1 MSEAVVAVGAPTSG
15 PVGRVL
21 GAAARQRELSLLLVL
36 LLMGALVAIR
46 APQVLSATNLTD
58 VSVLAAIIAI
68 VAVGEAMVV
77 ITRNVDLS
85 VEAIVGL
92 VAFAVAAV
100 LSNHLL
106 PTTLAMAFGI
116 GLGLVLGMINGVI
129 VAVFRVPSIV
139 ATLGTLSVYRGI
151 DFLLAGGKQVTL
163 TELPPGYTNAARS
176 TLIGVPIF
184 VLIAVVIVALA
195 AVVLRQTRF
204 GRSVY
209 AVGSNPEA
217 AEILGI
223 RTGLV
228 TFVVFT
234 VCGLLSGI
242 AGVMWGILFGT
253 INATAATGVTLQVV
267 AAVVVGGVNIFGGSG
282 TVVGAALG
290 ALFLGFISNALILLR
305 LSQFWLQALYG
316 LVILIAVALDTV
328 LLRRF
333 QRSAVARRRRL
344 TANRRPR

>member
-1 MSEAVVAVGAPTSG
+1 MSDAAVVAPAPTSG
-15 PVGRVL
+15 AVSRVL

-36 LLMGALVAIR
+36 LLMGVFVAIR

-68 VAVGEAMVV
+68 AAVGEAMVV

-85 VEAIVGL
+85 VEAIIGL
-92 VAFAVAAV
+92 VAFSVAAV
-100 LSNHLL
+100 LSDHLM
-106 PTTLAMAFGI
+106 PTSVAMVFGV
-116 GLGLVLGMINGVI
+116 GLGLVLGMINGI
-129 VAVFRVPSIV
+129 VVALFRVPSIV
-139 ATLGTLSVYRGI
+139 ATLGTLSIYRGI

-163 TELPPGYTNAARS
+163 TELPPGYTNAARA
-176 TLIGVPIF
+176 TLVGVPIF
-184 VLIAVVIVALA
+184 VLIAVVIVAVF

-217 AEILGI
+217 AGILGI
-223 RTGLV
+223 RTGVV
-228 TFVVFT
+228 TFVVFS

-305 LSQFWLQALYG
+305 LSQFWLQAFYG
-316 LVILIAVALDTV
+316 LVILIAVALDAV

-333 QRSAVARRRRL
+333 QRSAVGRRRR
-344 TANRRPR
+344 